1 MPKNNASWPGQCR
14 LAPLAQS
21 PAASFSLAHLPPRAV
36 LGDFSRMSV
45 AAPSSSAA
53 SQPNPE
59 HVLRLAQELN
69 VKVFQVAATAQ
80 LLAEGATVPFISR
93 YRKEATGE
101 LDEVQVTSIRDRL
114 EQLRAIDERRASIL
128 ASLKERNLLT
138 PELEKAIRAADS
150 VTALEDIYLPFRPK
164 KRTRATIAREKGLEP
179 LADLLFAQ
187 DPATDAT
194 AAATTYVGREYVA
207 DDGKNIAAKIASA
220 EEALAGA
227 RDIIA
232 ERVADDKDARSR
244 VRSLFQKDAVV
255 STKVLTGKE
264 NDPEAAKFKD
274 YFEWSEPLAK
284 APSHRVLAMRRGEK
298 EMFLLMR
305 VQLPDETAGFAAVQS
320 LFVKAKCSAADQVT
334 LAVQDAC
341 KRLIAPA
348 METEMR
354 LDAKKRADEAAI
366 KVFADNL
373 RELLF
378 SAPLG
383 QRAVMAIDPGFRTGC
398 KTVLLDR
405 QGKLLHNDVIFPDR
419 DPAEA
424 KEKLTGFVKF
434 FHVEAVAIGNGTAG
448 RETEAF
454 VRTLGLPATIPI
466 VMVNES
472 GASIYS
478 ASDVAREEFPD
489 HDLTVRGAVS
499 IGRRLMDP
507 LAELVKLDPKSI
519 GVGQYQHDVDQIAL
533 KRSLDD
539 TVVST
544 VNGVGVELNTASKQ
558 LLSYV
563 SGLNTAT
570 AAAIVARRN
579 EKGPFNSRAE
589 LRDVPRL
596 GPKAFEQAAGFLR
609 IRDSQHPLDASAVH
623 PERYALVE
631 KIAADAGATVADL
644 MRDGK
649 LRAQVKL
656 EKYVTP
662 EVGLPTL
669 NDIMAELAKPG
680 RDPRRQFEAFA
691 FADGISKPEHLKPGM
706 KLPGIVTNVTAFGAF
721 VDIGVHQDGLVHVS
735 QLADTFVKEPAA
747 VVRPQQ
753 KVMVTVVEVDLARQR
768 IALSMRSKPE
778 IGPRPAAGAPRSTP
792 GPRRDAPAAPAPRA
806 PQNVN
811 NDWFSA
817 ALNKKK

>member
-1 MPKNNASWPGQCR
+1 MSAV
-14 LAPLAQS
+14 AT
-21 PAASFSLAHLPPRAV
+21 PATLPP
-36 LGDFSRMSV
+36 
-45 AAPSSSAA
+45 
-53 SQPNPE
+53 PNPD
-59 HVLRLAQELN
+59 HVLRLAAELN
-69 VKVFQVAATAQ
+69 IKVFQVAATAQ
-80 LLAEGATVPFISR
+80 LLAEGATVPFIAR
-93 YRKEATGE
+93 YRKEVTGE
-101 LDEVQVTSIRDRL
+101 LDEVQVLAIRDRL
-114 EQLRAIDERRASIL
+114 EQLRAIDERRAAIL

-138 PELEKAIRAADS
+138 PALEKAILAADS

-164 KRTRATIAREKGLEP
+164 KRTRATVAKEKGLEP
-179 LADLLFAQ
+179 LADLIFAQ
-187 DPATDAT
+187 DAATDPQ
-194 AAATTYVGREYVA
+194 AAAAAYVGREYIA
-207 DDGKNIAAKIASA
+207 DDGKNQTAKIASA
-220 EEALAGA
+220 EEALGGA

-232 ERVADDKDARSR
+232 ERMSDDKEARTR
-244 VRSLFQKDAVV
+244 LRAVFQKEAVV
-255 STKVLTGKE
+255 STKVIPGK
-264 NDPEAAKFKD
+264 DTDAEAAKFKD
-274 YFEWSEPLAK
+274 YFEWSETLAK

-298 EMFLLMR
+298 ELFLMMR
-305 VQLPDETAGFAAVQS
+305 VQLPDEGTAFATVQS
-320 LFVKAKCSAADQVT
+320 LFVKGKGPVADQVV

-341 KRLIAPA
+341 KRLLAPA

-354 LDAKKRADEAAI
+354 LEAKKRADEAAI
-366 KVFADNL
+366 RVFTDNL
-373 RELLF
+373 RELLL

-383 QRAVMAIDPGFRTGC
+383 QRAVLAIDPGFRTGC

-419 DPAEA
+419 HAEEA
-424 KEKLTGFVKF
+424 KEKLLGFVKF
-434 FHVEAVAIGNGTAG
+434 FQVEAIAIGNGTAG

-454 VRTLGLPATIPI
+454 VRALGLPPAITI

-478 ASDVAREEFPD
+478 ASEVAREEFPD

-519 GVGQYQHDVDQIAL
+519 GVGQYQHDVDQHAL

-539 TVVST
+539 TVVSA

-570 AAAIVARRN
+570 AAAIVTRRN
-579 EKGPFNSRAE
+579 EKGAFKSRAD
-589 LRDVPRL
+589 LREVPRL

-609 IRDSQHPLDASAVH
+609 IRDGAHPLDASAVH

-631 KIAADAGATVADL
+631 KMAADLGATVADL
-644 MRDGK
+644 MREAK
-649 LRAQVKL
+649 LRAKIKL
-656 EKYVTP
+656 ESYVTA

-669 NDIMAELAKPG
+669 TDIMGELAKPG
-680 RDPRRQFEAFA
+680 RDPRQKFEAFS
-691 FADGISKPEHLKPGM
+691 FTEGVNRPEDLKPGM

-735 QLADTFVKEPAA
+735 QLADSFVKDPAA
-747 VVRPQQ
+747 VVKPQQ
-753 KVMVTVVEVDLARQR
+753 RVMVTVTEVDLARQR
-768 IALSMRSKPE
+768 IALSLRSNPTIGPKTPPGAGGGPRTSPG
-778 IGPRPAAGAPRSTP
+778 GPRPAAPAVPRVP
-792 GPRRDAPAAPAPRA
+792 PA
-806 PQNVN
+806 VN

-817 ALNKKK
+817 ALKKKR

>member
-1 MPKNNASWPGQCR
+1 
-14 LAPLAQS
+14 
-21 PAASFSLAHLPPRAV
+21 
-36 LGDFSRMSV
+36 MSVV
-45 AAPSSSAA
+45 AAPATA
-53 SQPNPE
+53 TPPNPD
-59 HVLRLAQELN
+59 HVLRLAGELN

-80 LLAEGATVPFISR
+80 LLAEGATVPFIAR
-93 YRKEATGE
+93 YRKEVTGE
-101 LDEVQVTSIRDRL
+101 LDEVQVLAIRDRL
-114 EQLRAIDERRASIL
+114 EQLRSIDERRASIL

-138 PELEKAIRAADS
+138 PALEKAIQAADS
-150 VTALEDIYLPFRPK
+150 LQALEDIYLPFRPK

-187 DPATDAT
+187 DPATDALV
-194 AAATTYVGREYVA
+194 AAQAHVGREYVP
-207 DDGKNIAAKIASA
+207 DDGKNQPAKIASV

-232 ERVADDKDARSR
+232 ERVSDDKDARAR
-244 VRSLFQKDAVV
+244 LRAVFQKDAIV
-255 STKVLTGKE
+255 SSKVLPGKE
-264 NDPEAAKFKD
+264 TDPEAAKFKD

-298 EMFLLMR
+298 ELFLMMR
-305 VQLPDETAGFAAVQS
+305 VQLPDEATAFATVQP
-320 LFVKAKCSAADQVT
+320 LFVKGPATASCSAQVV
-334 LAVQDAC
+334 LATQDAC
-341 KRLIAPA
+341 KRLLAPA

-354 LDAKKRADEAAI
+354 LEAKKRADEAAI
-366 KVFADNL
+366 KVFTDNL
-373 RELLF
+373 RELLL
-378 SAPLG
+378 APPLG

-405 QGKLLHNDVIFPDR
+405 QGKLLHNDVIYPDR
-419 DPAEA
+419 HAEEA
-424 KEKLTGFVKF
+424 KEKLLGFVKF
-434 FHVEAVAIGNGTAG
+434 FQVEAIAIGNGTAG

-454 VRTLGLPATIPI
+454 VRTLGLPPAITV

-519 GVGQYQHDVDQIAL
+519 GVGQYQHDVEQGAL

-539 TVVST
+539 TVVSA

-563 SGLNTAT
+563 SGLNAAT

-579 EKGPFNSRAE
+579 EQGAFKSRAE
-589 LRDVPRL
+589 LKDVPRL

-609 IRDSQHPLDASAVH
+609 IRDGSHPLDASAVH

-631 KIAADAGATVADL
+631 KMAADLGATVADL
-644 MRDGK
+644 VRDAK
-649 LRAQVKL
+649 LRARIKL
-656 EKYVTP
+656 ESYVTP

-669 NDIMAELAKPG
+669 TDIMAELAKPG
-680 RDPRRQFEAFA
+680 RDPRKQFEAFA
-691 FADGISKPEHLKPGM
+691 FKEGVNKPEDLKPGM

-735 QLADTFVKEPAA
+735 QLADSFVKEPST
-747 VVRPQQ
+747 VVKPGQ
-753 KVMVTVVEVDLARQR
+753 KVQVTVTEVDLPRQR
-768 IALSMRSKPE
+768 IALSMRSNPVIGPKTAGSPGGPRPGG
-778 IGPRPAAGAPRSTP
+778 GPRPAAPSVPRP
-792 GPRRDAPAAPAPRA
+792 
-806 PQNVN
+806 PQAVN

-817 ALNKKK
+817 ALNKRK